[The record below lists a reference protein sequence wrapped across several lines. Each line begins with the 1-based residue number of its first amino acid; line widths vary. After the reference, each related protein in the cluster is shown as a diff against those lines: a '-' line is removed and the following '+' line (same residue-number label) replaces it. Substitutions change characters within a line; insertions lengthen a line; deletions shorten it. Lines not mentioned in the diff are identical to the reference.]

1 MEILFLL
8 LTNLLLAIAAYSSA
22 VQDIIAHK
30 FEISIF
36 NNPNTTKKVFGF
48 NKYWWYKS
56 HWTNKWLIDKDGNLL
71 YDKHGNRIP
80 RTTKILF
87 WKVQLLQIYDA
98 WHFYKTIKIG
108 TNILADIA
116 ASVAAVMIYIKYE
129 PSITIWII
137 LGFSYFI
144 LQSVVWVVVFNLF
157 YDKLLISQ

>member
-1 MEILFLL
+1 M
-8 LTNLLLAIAAYSSA
+8 
-22 VQDIIAHK
+22 
-30 FEISIF
+30 
-36 NNPNTTKKVFGF
+36 
-48 NKYWWYKS
+48 
-56 HWTNKWLIDKDGNLL
+56 TNKWLIDKDGNLL

-108 TNILADIA
+108 TNVLADIA